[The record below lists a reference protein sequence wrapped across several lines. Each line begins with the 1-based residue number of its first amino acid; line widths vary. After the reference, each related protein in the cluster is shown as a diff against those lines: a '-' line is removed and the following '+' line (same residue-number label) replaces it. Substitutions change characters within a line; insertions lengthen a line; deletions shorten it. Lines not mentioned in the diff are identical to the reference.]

1 MAKLTELLK
10 AIKDKKILL
19 NESNDDTLA
28 VLVRVDGQYDNVNC
42 VYNSYDIQAVVCDEE
57 GNVKVSSVVKAD
69 RQGDWPI
76 EDCLEMN
83 VTVLEDRSVHI
94 GISYY
99 DASEDE
105 FLYHTET
112 L

>member
-10 AIKDKKILL
+10 AIQGKKILL
-19 NESNDDTLA
+19 NESKENTLA
-28 VLVRVDGQYDNVNC
+28 VLVRVDGVYDNVNC
-42 VYNSYDIQAVVCDEE
+42 EYLSYDVQAVVCDEE
-57 GNVKVSSVVKAD
+57 GTVKVSSVVKAD
-69 RQGDWPI
+69 RQSDWPV
-76 EDCLEMN
+76 EDN
-83 VTVLEDRSVHI
+83 VELNVEVLNDGSVRI

-99 DASEDE
+99 DAEEEE

>member
-19 NESNDDTLA
+19 NESTESLFA
-28 VLVRVDGQYDNVNC
+28 VLVRVDGEYDNVNC
-42 VYNSYDIQAVVCDEE
+42 VYNSYGVQAVVCHEE
-57 GNVKVSSVVKAD
+57 GDLKVTKVIKAGH
-69 RQGDWPI
+69 QSDWSI

-83 VTVLEDRSVHI
+83 VGAYDDGIRI
-94 GISYY
+94 GISYFS
-99 DASEDE
+99 AEEDE